1 MHILLKLLE
10 YSYLL
15 ALSSSIHTLA
25 SSTNTKKLTEFDIT
39 SSTLRYTY
47 VAGSNKNYVSIT
59 VLVL

>member
-1 MHILLKLLE
+1 MHILLKLLVE
-10 YSYLL
+10 YLL

-59 VLVL
+59 VLEL